1 MASPLSSSQF
11 VWESKYLNPM
21 SLNEFLKLDEQSRI
35 KLIASTFSNYLRFGV
50 NVAPKDEQLAEFIY
64 EIDEALETNEKPY
77 ISVRSGHGTGKTFVL
92 ANLTNFIG
100 LTEDDAK
107 IVLTAPVAAQ
117 LKNQLVPELKKWSKH
132 LYPALDG
139 LVDVMSME
147 AVYGKVNQNKAV
159 ARTARKENTEA
170 LAGVHGKF
178 VLYIVDEAS
187 GIDQKIFDVIDGALT
202 GDRFLFVM
210 CSNPT
215 RTFGTFYDSHNKNK
229 KLYRAI
235 HLDSEKSA
243 NVKTKW
249 VETMAEKYGR
259 ESDTFRVRV
268 NGNFPKT
275 STNSLFTIEMLEK
288 AFDSKRM
295 IDDSGYSTFGCD
307 IARYGNDK
315 SIVFCRK
322 GYKGMFFREY
332 EKQDTMTTAS
342 KIIYEYNAIY
352 EKPDYLFVD
361 TIGVGAGVY
370 DRLGQLGLSRKL
382 IDANAAKTSTNP
394 IYNNKR
400 TEMYHNLADAINK
413 GLYLPYDED
422 LEEELLAITYS
433 VEPNGKIKLCSKDE
447 IKDAIGRSPD
457 KSDAVALTFYEIL
470 PAQEYKKEEY
480 AQSQYANT
488 QVPEGAW

>member
-1 MASPLSSSQF
+1 MIPETNHF

-21 SLNEFLKLDEQSRI
+21 TLAEFLALEEKDRV
-35 KLIASTFSNYLRFGV
+35 KLIASTFSNYLKFGV
-50 NVAPKDEQLAEFIY
+50 NVGPKDEQLASFIF

-117 LKNQLVPELKKWSKH
+117 LKNQLVPELKKWSQN
-132 LYPALDG
+132 LYPSIAG
-139 LVDVMSME
+139 LVDVMSMA

-229 KLYRAI
+229 KLYRTI

-243 NVKTKW
+243 NVKPKW

-275 STNSLFTIEMLEK
+275 STNSLFTLEMIEQL
-288 AFDSKRM
+288 FNQKR
-295 IDDSGYSTFGCD
+295 IVDDSGIGVFGCD
-307 IARYGNDK
+307 IARYGDDK
-315 SIVFCRK
+315 TIVFSRK

-332 EKQDTMTTAS
+332 SKQDTMTTAS
-342 KIIYEYNAIY
+342 KIIYEYNSIY
-352 EKPDYLFVD
+352 DKPDYLFVD

-370 DRLGQLGLSRKL
+370 DRLSQLGLSEKL
-382 IDANAAKTSTNP
+382 IDANASKASTNQ

-400 TEMYHNLADAINK
+400 TEMYHNLVEATKK
-413 GLYLPYDED
+413 GLFIPYDED

-457 KSDAVALTFYEIL
+457 KSDSVALTFYETL
-470 PAQEYKKEEY
+470 PAQSYKKEDFAHTNY
-480 AQSQYANT
+480 
-488 QVPEGAW
+488 QVSVPAGAW